1 MDAVEKVAE
10 AVLYEGYLLYP
21 YRRSA
26 LKNQQRWT
34 FGGVYPRAYS
44 EASGGDDP
52 WIMQTQCLVVGDEDT
67 SLEVKVRFLHV
78 VDRLV
83 AKKVGGGAASGDC
96 LVEELHG
103 LEQIFFCTGAKR
115 NAINQVFGS
124 KIEIV
129 RNEVVSWRFLNR
141 DFLVRRDF
149 CSKAICDFLRDL
161 ALDRK
166 HVIQIP
172 TVALRP
178 NTRAGARVD

>member
-44 EASGGDDP
+44 DASGGDDP

-78 VDRLV
+78 VERLV

-96 LVEELHG
+96 LVEELRVGGQVYRPWEEAVERVAIVGGSDGKKHHG
-103 LEQIFFCTGAKR
+103 GDESQDSA
-115 NAINQVFGS
+115 A
-124 KIEIV
+124 
-129 RNEVVSWRFLNR
+129 
-141 DFLVRRDF
+141 
-149 CSKAICDFLRDL
+149 A
-161 ALDRK
+161 
-166 HVIQIP
+166 
-172 TVALRP
+172 
-178 NTRAGARVD
+178 